1 MSNSGY
7 LLALCRYVERNPV
20 AAGMVAAAGDWPWS
34 SYRAHVG
41 AAPTPDWLDRDGLHG
56 HLLGHSPAGARDR
69 LRAARRYAA
78 LVSEPHTHDASFWQ
92 DALRAQVFLGDE
104 AFVERMQ
111 SLAGPQRMSDKQI
124 PKAQRHRLRTWQD
137 CLAQCGDRSHALHM
151 AYQECGVT
159 MTALAKQTGLSVSHV
174 SRLIAA
180 REKEARNEAK
190 WET

>member
-1 MSNSGY
+1 M
-7 LLALCRYVERNPV
+7 
-20 AAGMVAAAGDWPWS
+20 
-34 SYRAHVG
+34 
-41 AAPTPDWLDRDGLHG
+41 PTPDWLDSAGLHG
-56 HLLGHSPAGARDR
+56 HLLGHTPAGAQDR

-78 LVSEPHTHDASFWQ
+78 LVSEPHAHDASFWK

-111 SLAGPQRMSDKQI
+111 PLAGPQRMSDKQI
-124 PKAQRHRLRTWQD
+124 PKAQRHRLRTWPD

-151 AYQECGVT
+151 AYRECGVT

-180 REKEARNEAK
+180 REDAARKGEK
-190 WET
+190 GDLTLSLPLS